1 MATNQKKNN
10 NAILLC
16 GHGSR
21 SANHSINLE
30 KIKKKIEKKVNIQT
44 FFCFLEVNKPSLG
57 ECLSKYSGVYS
68 KIYIFPFLIFE
79 GNHFKEDITKLIKKY
94 NKFNNLIL
102 IEKLSLL
109 DEILPVTKEILKKK
123 IKNKEDT
130 VLVTSSS
137 FSKDKSV
144 SLSMEKYTNALSKQ
158 LKLSKSFFHYVG
170 NEDEVIKKLKI
181 IKNNNLFILLHP
193 VFLFHGFLFS
203 KNERNFCV
211 NFHNKVSVTN
221 SLMDENKI
229 FEIVIKKLVNTV
241 MSAN

>member
-1 MATNQKKNN
+1 M
-10 NAILLC
+10 
-16 GHGSR
+16 
-21 SANHSINLE
+21 
-30 KIKKKIEKKVNIQT
+30 
-44 FFCFLEVNKPSLG
+44 
-57 ECLSKYSGVYS
+57 
-68 KIYIFPFLIFE
+68 
-79 GNHFKEDITKLIKKY
+79 
-94 NKFNNLIL
+94 
-102 IEKLSLL
+102 
-109 DEILPVTKEILKKK
+109 
-123 IKNKEDT
+123 
-130 VLVTSSS
+130 LVTSSS

-181 IKNNNLFILLHP
+181 IKNNNLSILLHP

-203 KNERNFCV
+203 KNERSFCV